1 MFLINK
7 HLCSI
12 ETLPPLDTISKTLTS
27 ATSSTSSMAVGGFN
41 SIQSLTILI
50 PATCSVIVL
59 TVIIIVACFV
69 LGNKRNSPFD
79 NTILTAIGG
88 SGGGGGSNGFRQGSL
103 QPNGTLC
110 MGSNGTPHHGTP
122 GGLGGTSCDSSSE
135 PRYGTTTTATY
146 DHYGFN
152 GLPST
157 NVDTFHMTIIGGGDI
172 RKDVNTTGNIE
183 LTNCLNGLYATAV
196 GKKRQMA
203 MNNANGNNINNNCN
217 NNNNTNTCDNN
228 NGMSANSI
236 TTCLDSKLMLP
247 GDAKQQQQQ
256 QLYGVNANGT
266 EMLNGNGDSGNETV
280 HYFQTPYALS
290 RLPRPPQQQPQSM
303 DDGLIDVLPPP
314 PTSCCNK
321 QLTGSQGQQLG
332 PTTTMPR
339 PGRMNGDH
347 VYDMPFPPKWV

>member
-1 MFLINK
+1 
-7 HLCSI
+7 
-12 ETLPPLDTISKTLTS
+12 
-27 ATSSTSSMAVGGFN
+27 MAGGGFN

-88 SGGGGGSNGFRQGSL
+88 GGGSNGFRQGSL

-110 MGSNGTPHHGTP
+110 MGGNGTPHHGTP

-157 NVDTFHMTIIGGGDI
+157 NVDTFHMTIIGGGDL
-172 RKDVNTTGNIE
+172 RKDVNAAGNIE

-196 GKKRQMA
+196 GKKRQLA
-203 MNNANGNNINNNCN
+203 LNNANGNNNINNNCN
-217 NNNNTNTCDNN
+217 NNNTCDNN
-228 NGMSANSI
+228 NGGMNTNSI
-236 TTCLDSKLMLP
+236 TTCLDSKLMLA
-247 GDAKQQQQQ
+247 GDVKQQQQQQ
-256 QLYGVNANGT
+256 QLYGVNGNGT
-266 EMLNGNGDSGNETV
+266 EMHNGNGDSGNETV

-290 RLPRPPQQQPQSM
+290 RLPRPPQQQQQQSM
-303 DDGLIDVLPPP
+303 DDGLIEGLPPPP
-314 PTSCCNK
+314 PTSCCNN
-321 QLTGSQGQQLG
+321 QAPQLG
-332 PTTTMPR
+332 PTSTMPR